1 LLQAKLDIEK
11 TGIQLKYDRN
21 QLFPEVDIFGTWGYN
36 GSAGEFSGS
45 FYDIQQRNKPFYTYG
60 GSITIPL
67 ARIKERNSYRS
78 DKAVL
83 QQNLLTLK
91 SLEQSIMI
99 AVDNDI
105 GTIRA
110 NFDQVHAT
118 RAAREYQEAALDAE
132 QKKLESG
139 KSTTYT
145 VLQVQRDLT
154 AARGSEI
161 QALDAYNKSLSQ
173 LSLDEGSTLERLG
186 IRFEA
191 K

>member
-1 LLQAKLDIEK
+1 
-11 TGIQLKYDRN
+11 
-21 QLFPEVDIFGTWGYN
+21 
-36 GSAGEFSGS
+36 
-45 FYDIQQRNKPFYTYG
+45 
-60 GSITIPL
+60 
-67 ARIKERNSYRS
+67 
-78 DKAVL
+78 
-83 QQNLLTLK
+83 
-91 SLEQSIMI
+91 MI